1 MGEPS
6 AMSKGRVR
14 IFCPVAADMGEPSAI
29 SEAGVVV
36 LNEPVQETSVAEE
49 AEGREGGCS

>member
-1 MGEPS
+1 
-6 AMSKGRVR
+6 MSKGRAR
-14 IFCPVAADMGEPSAI
+14 IFCSVAADLGEPSAI